1 MKLAPLAVV
10 GLLAMTG
17 VASAGGHD
25 DEGEGKNTSGSDP
38 QKLYAL
44 MPCVLPPR

>member
-1 MKLAPLAVV
+1 VV

-25 DEGEGKNTSGSDP
+25 DEGEDLGK
-38 QKLYAL
+38 Q
-44 MPCVLPPR
+44 